1 MRSGVMTAITQS
13 GCPWQNKEASPR
25 YKSVALA
32 TGFSFVLLLIYFIFF
47 AIT

>member
-1 MRSGVMTAITQS
+1 MQMTQLGNTGGAR
-13 GCPWQNKEASPR
+13 NKEASPR